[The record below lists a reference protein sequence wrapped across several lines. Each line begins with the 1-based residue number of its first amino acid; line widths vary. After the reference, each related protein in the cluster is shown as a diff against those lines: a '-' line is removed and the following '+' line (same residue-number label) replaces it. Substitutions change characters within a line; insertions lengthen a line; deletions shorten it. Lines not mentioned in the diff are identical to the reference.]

1 MKNWKVLVMTFLL
14 LPVVAQAAPRN
25 GRWSEEKANEW
36 YYSQDWA
43 VGCDYIVSDAIN
55 QIEMWQVS
63 TFNPQLIE
71 KELTVAED
79 LGFNTVR
86 LFLHDLVY

>member
-1 MKNWKVLVMTFLL
+1 MKGLKILITLVLLVPML
-14 LPVVAQAAPRN
+14 ADAAPRK

-55 QIEMWQVS
+55 QIEMWQES
-63 TFNPQLIE
+63 TFNPQLID
-71 KELTVAED
+71 KELAARTYTAPSPLATE
-79 LGFNTVR
+79 
-86 LFLHDLVY
+86 